1 MPKTY
6 KISAENAAEI
16 KEVRK
21 TITDKKVDRR
31 LYAVQLRGEGMTND
45 EIAQK
50 LDTSD
55 KMVSQWVSAYINN
68 GGITALLPKE
78 RIGMHRNLSIE
89 EEKEFLS
96 AYTKQ
101 AEAGQIIDLNELKAA
116 YIAAYIEKVGHSI
129 NIELIFIPPYTS
141 EMNSIDQ
148 IWKEIRKRGFKNE
161 VFKSLQKVVDRLCDT
176 ICSLSNETIKSITGR
191 DWILFCF

>member
-21 TITDKKVDRR
+21 TITDKKIDRR
-31 LYAVQLRGEGMTND
+31 LYAVQLRGEGLTND

-68 GGITALLPKE
+68 GGISALLPKE

-116 YIAAYIEKVGHSI
+116 YIEKVGHSI
-129 NIELIFIPPYTS
+129 GGSQIYRMLERHGWRKVMPRSKHPQKASDEAIEASKKL
-141 EMNSIDQ
+141 
-148 IWKEIRKRGFKNE
+148 K
-161 VFKSLQKVVDRLCDT
+161 QK
-176 ICSLSNETIKSITGR
+176 
-191 DWILFCF
+191 

>member
-6 KISAENAAEI
+6 KISEEKAAEI
-16 KEVRK
+16 KEIRK
-21 TITDKKVDRR
+21 TITDKRVDRR
-31 LYAVQLRGEGMTND
+31 LHAVQLRGEGLTNH
-45 EIAQK
+45 EIAEK

-55 KMVSQWVSAYINN
+55 KMVSQWVSAYVND
-68 GGITALLPKE
+68 GGINALLPKE

-116 YIAAYIEKVGHSI
+116 YIEKVGHSI
-129 NIELIFIPPYTS
+129 GGSQIYRMLERHGWRKVMPRSKHPKKASDEAIEASKKLK
-141 EMNSIDQ
+141 Q
-148 IWKEIRKRGFKNE
+148 
-161 VFKSLQKVVDRLCDT
+161 Q
-176 ICSLSNETIKSITGR
+176 
-191 DWILFCF
+191 

>member
-16 KEVRK
+16 EEIRK
-21 TITDKKVDRR
+21 TNTDKKVDRR
-31 LYAVQLRGEGMTND
+31 LYAVQLRGEGLTND

-50 LDTSD
+50 LDTSK
-55 KMVSQWVSAYINN
+55 KMVCQWVSAYINN
-68 GGITALLPKE
+68 GGISALLPKE

-101 AEAGQIIDLNELKAA
+101 AEAGQIVDLNELK
-116 YIAAYIEKVGHSI
+116 AAYIEKVGHSI
-129 NIELIFIPPYTS
+129 GGSQIYRMLERHGWRKVMPRSKHPQKASDEVIEASKKLK
-141 EMNSIDQ
+141 Q
-148 IWKEIRKRGFKNE
+148 R
-161 VFKSLQKVVDRLCDT
+161 
-176 ICSLSNETIKSITGR
+176 
-191 DWILFCF
+191 

>member
-16 KEVRK
+16 EEIRK

-31 LYAVQLRGEGMTND
+31 LYAVQLRGEGLTND

-68 GGITALLPKE
+68 GGISALLPKE

-89 EEKEFLS
+89 
-96 AYTKQ
+96 
-101 AEAGQIIDLNELKAA
+101 
-116 YIAAYIEKVGHSI
+116 
-129 NIELIFIPPYTS
+129 
-141 EMNSIDQ
+141 
-148 IWKEIRKRGFKNE
+148 
-161 VFKSLQKVVDRLCDT
+161 
-176 ICSLSNETIKSITGR
+176 
-191 DWILFCF
+191 

>member
-31 LYAVQLRGEGMTND
+31 LYAVQLRGEGLTND

-68 GGITALLPKE
+68 GGIAALLPKE

-101 AEAGQIIDLNELKAA
+101 AEAGQIVDLNEMK
-116 YIAAYIEKVGHSI
+116 AAYIEKVGHSI
-129 NIELIFIPPYTS
+129 GGS
-141 EMNSIDQ
+141 Q
-148 IWKEIRKRGFKNE
+148 IYRMLERHGWRKVMPRSKHP
-161 VFKSLQKVVDRLCDT
+161 KKA
-176 ICSLSNETIKSITGR
+176 SNEAIEASKK
-191 DWILFCF
+191 LKQK

>member
-6 KISAENAAEI
+6 KISAENVAEI
-16 KEVRK
+16 EEIRK

-31 LYAVQLRGEGMTND
+31 LYAVQLRGEGLTND

-101 AEAGQIIDLNELKAA
+101 AEAGQ
-116 YIAAYIEKVGHSI
+116 S
-129 NIELIFIPPYTS
+129 
-141 EMNSIDQ
+141 
-148 IWKEIRKRGFKNE
+148 
-161 VFKSLQKVVDRLCDT
+161 
-176 ICSLSNETIKSITGR
+176 
-191 DWILFCF
+191 

>member
-6 KISAENAAEI
+6 KISTENAAEI
-16 KEVRK
+16 EEIRK
-21 TITDKKVDRR
+21 TNTDKKVDRR
-31 LYAVQLRGEGMTND
+31 LYAVQLRGEGLTND

-50 LDTSD
+50 LDTSK

-68 GGITALLPKE
+68 GGISALLPKE

-101 AEAGQIIDLNELKAA
+101 AEAGQIVDLNELK
-116 YIAAYIEKVGHSI
+116 AAYIEKVGHSI
-129 NIELIFIPPYTS
+129 GGSQIYRMLERHGWRKVMPRSRHPQKASDEAIEASKKLK
-141 EMNSIDQ
+141 Q
-148 IWKEIRKRGFKNE
+148 R
-161 VFKSLQKVVDRLCDT
+161 
-176 ICSLSNETIKSITGR
+176 
-191 DWILFCF
+191 

>member
-31 LYAVQLRGEGMTND
+31 LYAVQLRGEGLTND

-68 GGITALLPKE
+68 GGIAALLPKE

-116 YIAAYIEKVGHSI
+116 YIEKVGHSI
-129 NIELIFIPPYTS
+129 GDS
-141 EMNSIDQ
+141 Q
-148 IWKEIRKRGFKNE
+148 IYRMLEK
-161 VFKSLQKVVDRLCDT
+161 
-176 ICSLSNETIKSITGR
+176 
-191 DWILFCF
+191 

>member
-31 LYAVQLRGEGMTND
+31 LYAVQLRGEGLTND

-68 GGITALLPKE
+68 GGIAALLPKE

-116 YIAAYIEKVGHSI
+116 YIEKVGHSI
-129 NIELIFIPPYTS
+129 GGS
-141 EMNSIDQ
+141 Q
-148 IWKEIRKRGFKNE
+148 IYRMLERHGW
-161 VFKSLQKVVDRLCDT
+161 
-176 ICSLSNETIKSITGR
+176 
-191 DWILFCF
+191 

>member
-31 LYAVQLRGEGMTND
+31 LYAVQLRGEGLTND

-68 GGITALLPKE
+68 GGIAALLPKE

-116 YIAAYIEKVGHSI
+116 YIEKVGHSI
-129 NIELIFIPPYTS
+129 GGS
-141 EMNSIDQ
+141 Q
-148 IWKEIRKRGFKNE
+148 IYRMLERHGWRKVMPRSKHP
-161 VFKSLQKVVDRLCDT
+161 QKA
-176 ICSLSNETIKSITGR
+176 SNEAIEASKK
-191 DWILFCF
+191 LKQK

>member
-16 KEVRK
+16 EEIRK
-21 TITDKKVDRR
+21 TNTDKKVDRR
-31 LYAVQLRGEGMTND
+31 LYAVQLRGEGLTND

-50 LDTSD
+50 LDTSK

-68 GGITALLPKE
+68 GGISALLPKE

-89 EEKEFLS
+89 EEREFLS

-101 AEAGQIIDLNELKAA
+101 AEAGQIIDLNKLK
-116 YIAAYIEKVGHSI
+116 AAYIEKVGHSI
-129 NIELIFIPPYTS
+129 GGS
-141 EMNSIDQ
+141 Q
-148 IWKEIRKRGFKNE
+148 IYRMLERHGWRKVMPRSKHP
-161 VFKSLQKVVDRLCDT
+161 QKA
-176 ICSLSNETIKSITGR
+176 SNEAIEASKKLKQR
-191 DWILFCF
+191 

>member
-31 LYAVQLRGEGMTND
+31 LYAVQLRGEGLTND

-68 GGITALLPKE
+68 GGIAALLPKE

-116 YIAAYIEKVGHSI
+116 YIEKVGHSI
-129 NIELIFIPPYTS
+129 GGSQIYRMLERHGWRKVMPRSKHPQKASDEAIEASKKL
-141 EMNSIDQ
+141 
-148 IWKEIRKRGFKNE
+148 K
-161 VFKSLQKVVDRLCDT
+161 QK
-176 ICSLSNETIKSITGR
+176 
-191 DWILFCF
+191 

>member
-6 KISAENAAEI
+6 KISAENVAEI
-16 KEVRK
+16 EEIRK

-31 LYAVQLRGEGMTND
+31 LYAVQLRGEGLTND

-89 EEKEFLS
+89 
-96 AYTKQ
+96 
-101 AEAGQIIDLNELKAA
+101 
-116 YIAAYIEKVGHSI
+116 
-129 NIELIFIPPYTS
+129 
-141 EMNSIDQ
+141 
-148 IWKEIRKRGFKNE
+148 
-161 VFKSLQKVVDRLCDT
+161 
-176 ICSLSNETIKSITGR
+176 
-191 DWILFCF
+191 

>member
-31 LYAVQLRGEGMTND
+31 LYAVQLRGEGLTND

-68 GGITALLPKE
+68 GGIAALLPKE

-116 YIAAYIEKVGHSI
+116 YIEKVGHSI
-129 NIELIFIPPYTS
+129 GGS
-141 EMNSIDQ
+141 Q
-148 IWKEIRKRGFKNE
+148 IYRMLERHGWRKVMPRSKHP
-161 VFKSLQKVVDRLCDT
+161 QKA
-176 ICSLSNETIKSITGR
+176 SNEAIEASKK
-191 DWILFCF
+191 LNQK

>member
-16 KEVRK
+16 EEIRK
-21 TITDKKVDRR
+21 TNTDKKVDRR
-31 LYAVQLRGEGMTND
+31 LYAVQLRGEGLTND

-50 LDTSD
+50 LDTSK

-68 GGITALLPKE
+68 GGISALLPKE

-101 AEAGQIIDLNELKAA
+101 AEAGQIVDLNELKAA
-116 YIAAYIEKVGHSI
+116 YIAKVGHSI
-129 NIELIFIPPYTS
+129 GGSQIYRMLERHGWRKVMPRSRHPQKASDEAIEASKKLK
-141 EMNSIDQ
+141 Q
-148 IWKEIRKRGFKNE
+148 R
-161 VFKSLQKVVDRLCDT
+161 
-176 ICSLSNETIKSITGR
+176 
-191 DWILFCF
+191 

>member
-6 KISAENAAEI
+6 KISTENAAEI

-31 LYAVQLRGEGMTND
+31 LYAVQLRGEGLTND

-68 GGITALLPKE
+68 GGIAALLPKE

-96 AYTKQ
+96 TYTKQ

-116 YIAAYIEKVGHSI
+116 YIEKVGHSI
-129 NIELIFIPPYTS
+129 GGS
-141 EMNSIDQ
+141 Q
-148 IWKEIRKRGFKNE
+148 IYRMLERHGWRKVMPRSKHP
-161 VFKSLQKVVDRLCDT
+161 QKA
-176 ICSLSNETIKSITGR
+176 SNEAIEASKK
-191 DWILFCF
+191 LNQK

>member
-16 KEVRK
+16 EEIRK
-21 TITDKKVDRR
+21 TNTDKKVDRR
-31 LYAVQLRGEGMTND
+31 LYAVQLRGEGLTND

-50 LDTSD
+50 LDTSK
-55 KMVSQWVSAYINN
+55 KMLSQWVSAYINN
-68 GGITALLPKE
+68 GGISALLPKE

-101 AEAGQIIDLNELKAA
+101 AEAGQIVDLNEMK
-116 YIAAYIEKVGHSI
+116 AAYIEKVGHSI
-129 NIELIFIPPYTS
+129 GGSQIYRMLERHGWRKVMPRSKHPQKASDEAIEASKKLK
-141 EMNSIDQ
+141 Q
-148 IWKEIRKRGFKNE
+148 
-161 VFKSLQKVVDRLCDT
+161 
-176 ICSLSNETIKSITGR
+176 
-191 DWILFCF
+191 

>member
-31 LYAVQLRGEGMTND
+31 LYAVQLRGEGLTND

-68 GGITALLPKE
+68 GGISALLPKE

-116 YIAAYIEKVGHSI
+116 YIEKVGHSI
-129 NIELIFIPPYTS
+129 GGSQIYRMIERHG
-141 EMNSIDQ
+141 
-148 IWKEIRKRGFKNE
+148 WRKVMPRSKHP
-161 VFKSLQKVVDRLCDT
+161 QKA
-176 ICSLSNETIKSITGR
+176 SNEAIEASKKLKQR
-191 DWILFCF
+191 

>member
-1 MPKTY
+1 
-6 KISAENAAEI
+6 
-16 KEVRK
+16 
-21 TITDKKVDRR
+21 
-31 LYAVQLRGEGMTND
+31 MTND

-68 GGITALLPKE
+68 GGIAALLPKK
-78 RIGMHRNLSIE
+78 RIGMYRNLSIE

-116 YIAAYIEKVGHSI
+116 YIEKVGHSI
-129 NIELIFIPPYTS
+129 GGS
-141 EMNSIDQ
+141 Q
-148 IWKEIRKRGFKNE
+148 IYRMLERHGWRKVMPRSKHP
-161 VFKSLQKVVDRLCDT
+161 QKA
-176 ICSLSNETIKSITGR
+176 SNEAIEASKK
-191 DWILFCF
+191 LNQK

>member
-16 KEVRK
+16 EEIRK

-31 LYAVQLRGEGMTND
+31 LYAVQLRGEGLTND

-161 VFKSLQKVVDRLCDT
+161 VFKSLQKVVDKLCDT
-176 ICSLSNETIKSITGR
+176 ICSLSNETIKSITDR

>member
-31 LYAVQLRGEGMTND
+31 LYAVQLRGEGLTND

-68 GGITALLPKE
+68 GGIAALLPKE

-129 NIELIFIPPYTS
+129 NIELIFIPPYTP
-141 EMNSIDQ
+141 EMNPIEQ

>member
-6 KISAENAAEI
+6 TISAENAAEI
-16 KEVRK
+16 KKVRK

-31 LYAVQLRGEGMTND
+31 LHAVQLRGEGLTND

-68 GGITALLPKE
+68 GGISALLPKE

-116 YIAAYIEKVGHSI
+116 YIEKVGHSI
-129 NIELIFIPPYTS
+129 GGSQIYRMLERHGWRKVMPRSKHPQKASDEAIEASKKL
-141 EMNSIDQ
+141 
-148 IWKEIRKRGFKNE
+148 K
-161 VFKSLQKVVDRLCDT
+161 QK
-176 ICSLSNETIKSITGR
+176 
-191 DWILFCF
+191 

>member
-31 LYAVQLRGEGMTND
+31 LYAVQLRGEGLTND

-68 GGITALLPKE
+68 GGIAALLPKE

-116 YIAAYIEKVGHSI
+116 YIEKVGHSI
-129 NIELIFIPPYTS
+129 GGSQIYRMLERHGWRKVMPRSKHPQKTSDEAIEASKKLK
-141 EMNSIDQ
+141 Q
-148 IWKEIRKRGFKNE
+148 R
-161 VFKSLQKVVDRLCDT
+161 
-176 ICSLSNETIKSITGR
+176 
-191 DWILFCF
+191 